1 MNIHKSVKAV
11 SAADPAMAEIIKRA
25 GPFQPPPS
33 RGDPFGYLAQAIM
46 FQQLAGR
53 AAQAI
58 HGRFVQAIG
67 GRVTP
72 QAVLAVTPE
81 VLRTAGLSG
90 NKTASIIDLAT
101 KATDGTVPLDRL
113 GELDDEEVIS
123 RLSTVRGI
131 GRWTSEMFMIFEM
144 GRLDV
149 WPVVDFG
156 VRNGWTLMHS
166 LPKMITPRQLQL
178 EGDRFRPYRTIAAW
192 YCWQAVRVL
201 RGEMALP
208 DSTSA
213 GAPTARTATGA
224 SGTRVSAPA
233 PQRAAS
239 ETCVRIRSGVRQ
251 SQTSVTPRG
260 SARTWFASRHGWLRR
275 HSCLADLH
283 WLQTESG

>member
-1 MNIHKSVKAV
+1 
-11 SAADPAMAEIIKRA
+11 MAEIIKRA

-101 KATDGTVPLDRL
+101 KATDGTVPLDLL

-131 GRWTSEMFMIFEM
+131 GRWTSEMFMMFEL
-144 GRLDV
+144 GGLDV

-166 LPKMITPRQLQL
+166 LPKMIAPEDAYARCI
-178 EGDRFRPYRTIAAW
+178 DKNKFRALLKNPPEE
-192 YCWQAVRVL
+192 WQ
-201 RGEMALP
+201 
-208 DSTSA
+208 
-213 GAPTARTATGA
+213 
-224 SGTRVSAPA
+224 
-233 PQRAAS
+233 
-239 ETCVRIRSGVRQ
+239 
-251 SQTSVTPRG
+251 
-260 SARTWFASRHGWLRR
+260 
-275 HSCLADLH
+275 
-283 WLQTESG
+283 

>member
-1 MNIHKSVKAV
+1 VFESNMNIHKAVKAL

-123 RLSTVRGI
+123 RLTTVRGI
-131 GRWTSEMFMIFEM
+131 GRWTSEMFLMFEL

-149 WPVVDFG
+149 WPVEDFG

-166 LPKMITPRQLQL
+166 LPKMVTPRQLQL

-201 RGEMALP
+201 RGEMVLP

-224 SGTRVSAPA
+224 SDTRVSAP
-233 PQRAAS
+233 RAS
-239 ETCVRIRSGVRQ
+239 
-251 SQTSVTPRG
+251 
-260 SARTWFASRHGWLRR
+260 ASRI
-275 HSCLADLH
+275 
-283 WLQTESG
+283 